1 MSLLAALEGVLD
13 GRDAP
18 LAPVP
23 AGDLRESELLTSALR
38 IGEEID
44 DDIALVVST
53 SGTTGPPKGAML
65 TPAALI
71 ASASATHDR
80 LGGPGT
86 WLLALP
92 AHHIAGMQVLVRS
105 ILAGTVPVEMDVS
118 AGFDPAELPTAV
130 AQLGSGRR
138 YASVVATQL
147 AKALL
152 DPEATAALAEL
163 DAVLLGGGPA
173 PRPVIEGATA
183 AGIVVVRTYGS
194 SETAGGCVYDG
205 VPLDGVHVRLEA
217 GAERSEGRI
226 IIGGV
231 TLAKGYRNP
240 PESGADP
247 FAEAGWFRTDD
258 LGSIDESGRLT
269 VLGRIDEAISTG
281 GLTVMPAP
289 VEAVLARHPAVA
301 DCAVFGIDDDRLGE
315 RVVAAVILT
324 PGSAEPTLDDIKAY
338 LAQSLDATAAP
349 RELHIVDELPRRG
362 IGKIDRRTLRQRFSD
377 GGDLPGGYGW

>member
-1 MSLLAALEGVLD
+1 MLD

-23 AGDLRESELLTSALR
+23 ADPREIELLTTALR

-53 SGTTGPPKGAML
+53 SGTTGTPKGAML

-71 ASASATHDR
+71 ASASASHDR

-92 AHHIAGMQVLVRS
+92 AHHIAGVQVLVRS
-105 ILAGTVPVEMDVS
+105 VLAGTVPVEMDVS
-118 AGFDPAELPTAV
+118 AGFDVAELPTAI
-130 AQLGSGRR
+130 AELGSGRR
-138 YASVVATQL
+138 YASLVATQL

-152 DPEATAALAEL
+152 DPAATAALAEL

-173 PRPVIEGATA
+173 PRPVLEGAA
-183 AGIVVVRTYGS
+183 SAGVRVVRTYGS
-194 SETAGGCVYDG
+194 SETSGGCVYDG
-205 VPLDGVHVRLEA
+205 VPLDGVEVRLDD
-217 GAERSEGRI
+217 GAEPGEGRI
-226 IIGGV
+226 VIGGA

-240 PESGADP
+240 PDPDP
-247 FAEAGWFRTDD
+247 FVEPGRFRTDD
-258 LGSIDESGRLT
+258 LGTVDESGRLR

-301 DCAVFGIDDDRLGE
+301 DCAVFGLADDRLGE

-324 PGSAEPTLDDIKAY
+324 PGSAEPTLEDVKTY

-362 IGKIDRRTLRQRFSD
+362 IGKIDRRALRARFSG
-377 GGDLPGGYGW
+377 GGDVPGGYGW